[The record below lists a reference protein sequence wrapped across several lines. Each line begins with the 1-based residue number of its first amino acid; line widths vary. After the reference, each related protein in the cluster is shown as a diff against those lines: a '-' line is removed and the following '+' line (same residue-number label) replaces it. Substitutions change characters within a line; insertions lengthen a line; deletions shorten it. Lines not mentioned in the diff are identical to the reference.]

1 MTDLFLYGLPIL
13 AVAFGVG
20 CYVGWT
26 ERGKWDDHKA
36 AAKLDEGELP

>member
-1 MTDLFLYGLPIL
+1 MTDLFLYGLPLL

-26 ERGKWDDHKA
+26 ERGKWDAHKNA
-36 AAKLDEGELP
+36 AANDESEKP